1 MPALD
6 DEVEIIEEVVEE
18 SRRANWGCLLIAFSP
33 MAICGLAILGS
44 VLFCG
49 NTFGN
54 VWGGV
59 QNAFA
64 SIGNIFN
71 LNLFP
76 GSTQIVSSPSIVE
89 RIRPLGQ
96 LVTTRVELATSR
108 IEVSTRYGVANVCY
122 IGALH
127 SAQGWIE
134 AGVNL
139 DGFSPDS
146 VIYDEVED
154 MYIIRLPE
162 PTVTNCQ
169 LDPMQIIKY
178 HDWGSTVACPANW
191 DEMRLLASYTAVNN
205 FRDRAVEEDII
216 GKAQRQADLIL
227 SNFVSSI
234 TGKPVVIEFIPA
246 SDIGYPRSCLPNPP
260 SSWRYDDGEQRW
272 VKD

>member
-1 MPALD
+1 MNTTQD
-6 DEVEIIEEVVEE
+6 DEIIEQVIIE
-18 SRRANWGCLLIAFSP
+18 RGRGTNWGCVLAVFSP
-33 MAICGLAILGS
+33 VAICGLAILGS

-54 VWGGV
+54 IWTGV
-59 QNAFA
+59 QNVFA
-64 SIGNIFN
+64 SIGGIFN

-76 GSTQIVSSPSIVE
+76 GSTQIVTSPSIVE

-96 LVTTRVELATSR
+96 LVTTRVELANAR
-108 IEVSTRYGVANVCY
+108 IKVSTRYGVANVCY

-139 DGFSPDS
+139 DRFSPDN
-146 VIYDEVED
+146 VTYDEARD
-154 MYIIRLPE
+154 MYILRIPQ
-162 PTVTNCQ
+162 PTITNCQ
-169 LDPMQIIKY
+169 LDPMQVIKY
-178 HDWGSTVACPANW
+178 HDWGSTLACPANW
-191 DEMRLLASYTAVNN
+191 DEMRLLASYEAIIN

-216 GKAQRQADLIL
+216 GKAERQAELIL

-234 TGKPVVIEFIPA
+234 TGKSVSIEFIPA
-246 SDIGYPRSCLPNPP
+246 TEMVYPRSCMPEPP
-260 SSWRYDDGEQRW
+260 STWRYDEEAKRW

>member
-1 MPALD
+1 MNTTQD
-6 DEVEIIEEVVEE
+6 DEIIEQVIIE
-18 SRRANWGCLLIAFSP
+18 RGRGTNWGCVLVAFSP
-33 MAICGLAILGS
+33 VAICSLAILGS

-54 VWGGV
+54 IWSGV
-59 QNAFA
+59 QNVFS
-64 SIGNIFN
+64 SIGSIFN

-76 GSTQIVSSPSIVE
+76 GSTQIVTSPSIVE

-96 LVTTRVELATSR
+96 LVTTRVELANAR

-127 SAQGWIE
+127 SAQGSIE

-139 DGFSPDS
+139 DGFSS
-146 VIYDEVED
+146 ENVTYDEARD
-154 MYIIRLPE
+154 MYILRIPQ

-169 LDPMQIIKY
+169 LDPMQVIKY
-178 HDWGSTVACPANW
+178 HDWGDSVVCPADW
-191 DEMRLLASYTAVNN
+191 DEMRLLASYEAINN

-216 GKAQRQADLIL
+216 GKAERQADLIL

-234 TGKPVVIEFIPA
+234 TGKSVLIEFIPA
-246 SDIGYPRSCLPNPP
+246 TEMIYPRSCMPEPP
-260 SSWRYDDGEQRW
+260 STWRYDEEAKRW